1 MSLRMILAAAAL
13 LAGGTTLMHAQA
25 IEPAPSPEIAP
36 APGDEGRSI
45 EAPVPMTPAPD
56 DEEAPQPGEPP
67 PE

>member
-1 MSLRMILAAAAL
+1 MSLRTILAAAAL
-13 LAGGTTLMHAQA
+13 LAGTTFIHAQA
-25 IEPAPSPEIAP
+25 FEPTPSPEIAP

-56 DEEAPQPGEPP
+56 DEEAPQPAEPP